1 MNQVGNGF
9 AGNACVG
16 AVQKLA
22 CELEGAVEFVMNFG
36 HDVFAVDVNGL
47 GIGRQAQGSV
57 EDGAV
62 FAGVDFFAVEHGLH
76 ILWQIGCFGQ
86 SAQ

>member
-1 MNQVGNGF
+1 MNI
-9 AGNACVG
+9 
-16 AVQKLA
+16 
-22 CELEGAVEFVMNFG
+22 G
-36 HDVFAVDVNGL
+36 HDVFAVNVNGL

-62 FAGVDFFAVEHGLH
+62 FAGVDFFTAAHGLH

-86 SAQ
+86 FAQ